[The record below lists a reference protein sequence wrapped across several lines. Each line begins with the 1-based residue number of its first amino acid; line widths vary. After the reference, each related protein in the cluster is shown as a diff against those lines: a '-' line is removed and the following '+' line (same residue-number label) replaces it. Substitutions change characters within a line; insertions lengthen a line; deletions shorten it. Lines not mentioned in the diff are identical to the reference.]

1 MTGGQGYQSGAR
13 EAASPRRTDGRTRGR
28 EGDPSPVSSVDS
40 LAERNLAINCF
51 SICYSVDCVRIPL
64 PSNEDPRRGNAAERN
79 TE

>member
-1 MTGGQGYQSGAR
+1 M
-13 EAASPRRTDGRTRGR
+13 ERGR
-28 EGDPSPVSSVDS
+28 PLPLDALTEGLGGKEGDPSPVSSVDS